1 MRCFYHPDRD
11 ANGIC
16 KSCNKGLCSEC
27 SVDLDYGLACR
38 GKHEQNVAALNAMV
52 VNATRIQATTRKA
65 RYVAPAFTAFMGT
78 MFLAYAYFRTGL
90 AGFLLPLGIG
100 FLVYSLVV
108 FLANRRAYGNKRA

>member
-1 MRCFYHPDRD
+1 VRCFYHPDRD

-52 VNATRIQATTRKA
+52 VNATRIQATTSKA
-65 RYVAPAFTAFMGT
+65 RYVAPAFTAFMGI
-78 MFLAYAYFRTGL
+78 MFLGYGYFRRGL
-90 AGFLLPLGIG
+90 IGFLLPLGIG
-100 FLVYSLVV
+100 FLVYSLIL

>member
-52 VNATRIQATTRKA
+52 VNATRIQATTSKA
-65 RYVAPAFTAFMGT
+65 RYVAPAFTAFMGI
-78 MFLAYAYFRTGL
+78 MFLGYGYLKEGL
-90 AGFLLPLGIG
+90 AVFLLPLGVG
-100 FLVYSLVV
+100 FLVYSLVIFV
-108 FLANRRAYGNKRA
+108 TNRRAYGRRG